1 MDNFVSVFELLTG
14 TRMWRRG
21 ANLQGD
27 TANFIETEQLMEF
40 DGFISSFL
48 QVLLCQSM
56 VGFMVYYVKVWL
68 FFLQMYGDK
77 YLLVHVKLTNSNKHI
92 NQP

>member
-1 MDNFVSVFELLTG
+1 
-14 TRMWRRG
+14 MWRRG

-56 VGFMVYYVKVWL
+56 VLTSSDVWR
-68 FFLQMYGDK
+68 QI
-77 YLLVHVKLTNSNKHI
+77 SSCACQINKFK
-92 NQP
+92 QTY